1 MSKPSEVRVTMP
13 VETDELET
21 DIVSGEG
28 FVPTT
33 VWWDVSEVGL
43 SVSAFSADNKKIRTW
58 NEWSERSSIE
68 EVPDWVPN
76 PPPWF
81 DKAVDDVMKEEA

>member
-21 DIVSGEG
+21 DVVSGEG
-28 FVPTT
+28 FVPVT

-43 SVSAFSADNKKIRTW
+43 SVSAFSSDNKKIRTW
-58 NEWSERSSIE
+58 NEWSEKSNIE
-68 EVPDWVPN
+68 QVPDWVPN
-76 PPPWF
+76 PPTWF
-81 DKAVDDVMKEEA
+81 DKAIDDVMKEEA